1 MAAKDHELVVRFL
14 ALFAKLRDW
23 IDDDPE
29 SLGTLAENDES
40 VKKICVELER
50 TALDLRA
57 SENRERNLFAAPVDP
72 KFVAAWRDYEQR
84 YSYILGMLSL
94 SDLFG
99 VSLDAVISQWP
110 SSGEFERRLKFSTEQ
125 AQEAAEAIDSV
136 FLFVEQQIESEEV
149 WIDEEDADELKRG
162 ISEWESV
169 RRGAG
174 LDLVGMMR
182 RRSLAPFI
190 LVPRHVHRLHGDA
203 EKLSLLTLL
212 RQAQDA
218 FVFGVPFAAIALMR
232 SLLESM
238 LRDHY
243 KAAGVDLKEMINRV
257 VNLPRSVHRASL
269 HKLRRLANSIM
280 HPNKA
285 LVEMPAELERDVHEF
300 LLMLRALIESAP
312 PR

>member
-1 MAAKDHELVVRFL
+1 
-14 ALFAKLRDW
+14 
-23 IDDDPE
+23 
-29 SLGTLAENDES
+29 
-40 VKKICVELER
+40 
-50 TALDLRA
+50 
-57 SENRERNLFAAPVDP
+57 
-72 KFVAAWRDYEQR
+72 
-84 YSYILGMLSL
+84 MLSL

>member
-110 SSGEFERRLKFSTEQ
+110 SSGEFERRLKFSTGT
-125 AQEAAEAIDSV
+125 SPGG
-136 FLFVEQQIESEEV
+136 S
-149 WIDEEDADELKRG
+149 RG
-162 ISEWESV
+162 D
-169 RRGAG
+169 R
-174 LDLVGMMR
+174 
-182 RRSLAPFI
+182 
-190 LVPRHVHRLHGDA
+190 
-203 EKLSLLTLL
+203 
-212 RQAQDA
+212 
-218 FVFGVPFAAIALMR
+218 
-232 SLLESM
+232 
-238 LRDHY
+238 
-243 KAAGVDLKEMINRV
+243 
-257 VNLPRSVHRASL
+257 
-269 HKLRRLANSIM
+269 
-280 HPNKA
+280 
-285 LVEMPAELERDVHEF
+285 
-300 LLMLRALIESAP
+300 
-312 PR
+312 